1 MTKSIQVISASKF
14 ATTFALRPELHAW
27 LLGAGASAASGI
39 PTGYDMILDFK
50 ARLYCQ
56 ETRFPRRNVDPSDP
70 LWVQRIDE
78 FFTRTPLLP
87 PPNDP
92 TEYAAAFEAIYP
104 QETHRR
110 QYIADAISKGTPCF
124 GHRMLAGLI
133 SASKA
138 PCVFTTNFDPLI
150 EESSLLAASLM
161 PPGAAGKPTVATLDS
176 AHLATRCLD
185 ESDWPLIA
193 KLHGDYR
200 STSLKNTTSELASQ
214 DHDLR
219 RAMVEACKRFSLVV
233 VGYSGRDSSVM
244 EALESV
250 LAYENP
256 FPSGLYWCASSR
268 AKLLP
273 AVKVLL
279 EKAASKGVNV
289 FIIESATFDELA
301 GDLLN
306 QINLP
311 APLLDHVLSF
321 QPAQFAAPVPVRTA
335 EARKFPVL
343 RLSALPVE
351 SLPTTARRVALGH
364 PASIVEVREMLK
376 ATKCRSAVAMVGN
389 ELAAFGKDAEILTS
403 LQSLKPVLNG
413 HWALDPA
420 QDSWALGLIYD
431 ALLRALARRRPLIPR
446 LKRSGHSLLVA
457 SARDGETEEQRQ
469 RRESQ
474 LAKLKEAYGGK
485 LTGQIYGRNYN
496 EGISVRLEE
505 IEGRWWCGF
514 DPYTAVEAPRDER
527 PTSSDT
533 AQGDPLG
540 WSTQRRPDPTA
551 DWRRERWAT
560 KYNGPWANI
569 IAAWAGLLTSPRG
582 VTFHAFGIE
591 DQEGVDAAFRISPL
605 TGFSRPGHHDKY
617 FDRRQ

>member
-78 FFTRTPLLP
+78 FFSRTPLLP

-110 QYIADAISKGTPCF
+110 QYIADAISNGTPCF

-161 PPGAAGKPTVATLDS
+161 PPGAASKPTVATLDS

-200 STSLKNTTSELASQ
+200 STSLKNTSSELASQ

-219 RAMVEACKRFSLVV
+219 RAMVEACKRFGLVV
-233 VGYSGRDSSVM
+233 IGYSGRDSSVM

-250 LAYENP
+250 LTYENP

-268 AKLLP
+268 SKLLP
-273 AVKVLL
+273 AVNDFL
-279 EKAASKGVNV
+279 EKAVSAGVSV

-306 QINLP
+306 QISLP
-311 APLLDHVLSF
+311 SPLLDHALSF
-321 QPAQFAAPVPVRTA
+321 QPTQLAAPIPVRTA
-335 EARKFPVL
+335 EALKFPVL
-343 RLSALPVE
+343 RLSALLVE
-351 SLPTTARRVALGH
+351 SLPITARRVALGR
-364 PASIVEVREMLK
+364 PSSIVEVREMLK

-389 ELAAFGKDAEILTS
+389 ELAAFGKDAEILAS
-403 LQSLKPVLNG
+403 LHSLKPMLNG
-413 HWALDPA
+413 HWTLDPV

-446 LKRSGHSLLVA
+446 LKRSGHSLMVA
-457 SARDGETEEQRQ
+457 SARGNETDEQRH

-474 LAKLKEAYGGK
+474 LSKLKAAYGSE
-485 LTGQIYGRNYN
+485 LTGNKFGRNYN
-496 EGISVRLEE
+496 EAISVRLEE

-514 DPYTAVEAPRDER
+514 DPYTAVEAPQDER
-527 PTSSDT
+527 RAPSDT

-540 WSTQRRPDPTA
+540 WSTQRKPDPTA

-560 KYNGPWANI
+560 KYNGAWANI
-569 IAAWAGLLTSPRG
+569 IDAWASLLTSPHG

>member
-1 MTKSIQVISASKF
+1 
-14 ATTFALRPELHAW
+14 
-27 LLGAGASAASGI
+27 
-39 PTGYDMILDFK
+39 MILDFK

-70 LWVQRIDE
+70 LWVQRIEE
-78 FFTRTPLLP
+78 FFSRTPLLP

-161 PPGAAGKPTVATLDS
+161 PPGTAGKPTVATLDS
-176 AHLATRCLD
+176 ANLATRCLD

-200 STSLKNTTSELASQ
+200 STSLKNTTNELASQ

-219 RAMVEACKRFSLVV
+219 RAMVEACKRFGLVV

-244 EALESV
+244 EALESA
-250 LAYENP
+250 LTYENP

-321 QPAQFAAPVPVRTA
+321 QPAQLAAPVPVRTT
-335 EARKFPVL
+335 EALKFPVL
-343 RLSALPVE
+343 RLSALLVE
-351 SLPTTARRVALGH
+351 SLPFTARRIALGR
-364 PASIVEVREMLK
+364 PSSIVEVREMLK
-376 ATKCRSAVAMVGN
+376 TSKCRAAVSMVGN
-389 ELAAFGKDAEILTS
+389 ELAAFGKDSEILAS
-403 LQSLKPVLNG
+403 LHSLKPVLNG
-413 HWALDPA
+413 HWTLDPGR
-420 QDSWALGLIYD
+420 DSWALGLTYD

-474 LAKLKEAYGGK
+474 LSKLKEAYGGK
-485 LTGQIYGRNYN
+485 LAGQIHGRNYN
-496 EGISVRLEE
+496 EAISVRLEE

-514 DPYTAVEAPRDER
+514 DPYTAVEVPRNER
-527 PTSSDT
+527 TDPSS
-533 AQGDPLG
+533 AAESDPLA
-540 WSTQRRPDPTA
+540 WSSQRRPDPTA

-569 IAAWAGLLTSPRG
+569 IDAWATLLTSPPG
-582 VTFHAFGIE
+582 ITFQAFGIE
-591 DQEGVDAAFRISPL
+591 AQEGVDAAFRISPL

>member
-78 FFTRTPLLP
+78 FFSRTPLLP

-110 QYIADAISKGTPCF
+110 QYIADAISNGTPCF

-161 PPGAAGKPTVATLDS
+161 APGAASKPTVATLDS

-200 STSLKNTTSELASQ
+200 STSLKNTSSELASQ

-219 RAMVEACKRFSLVV
+219 RAMVEACKRFGLVV

-268 AKLLP
+268 SKLLP
-273 AVKVLL
+273 AVNDFL
-279 EKAASKGVNV
+279 EKAVSAGVSV

-306 QINLP
+306 QISLP
-311 APLLDHVLSF
+311 SPLLDHALSF
-321 QPAQFAAPVPVRTA
+321 QPTQLAAPIPVRTA

-343 RLSALPVE
+343 RLSALLVE
-351 SLPTTARRVALGH
+351 SLPITARRVALGR
-364 PASIVEVREMLK
+364 PSSIVEVREMLK

-389 ELAAFGKDAEILTS
+389 ELAAFGKDAEILAS
-403 LQSLKPVLNG
+403 LHSLKPVLNG
-413 HWALDPA
+413 HWTLDPV

-446 LKRSGHSLLVA
+446 LKRSGHSLMVA
-457 SARDGETEEQRQ
+457 SARGNETDEQRH

-474 LAKLKEAYGGK
+474 LSKLKAAYGSE
-485 LTGQIYGRNYN
+485 LTGNKFGRNYN
-496 EGISVRLEE
+496 EAISVRLEE

-514 DPYTAVEAPRDER
+514 DPYTAVEAPQDER
-527 PTSSDT
+527 RAPSDT

-540 WSTQRRPDPTA
+540 WSTQRKPDPTA

-560 KYNGPWANI
+560 KYNGAWANI
-569 IAAWAGLLTSPRG
+569 IDAWASLLTSPHG

>member
-1 MTKSIQVISASKF
+1 
-14 ATTFALRPELHAW
+14 
-27 LLGAGASAASGI
+27 
-39 PTGYDMILDFK
+39 MILDFK

-70 LWVQRIDE
+70 LWVQRIEE
-78 FFTRTPLLP
+78 FFSRTPLLP

-161 PPGAAGKPTVATLDS
+161 PPGTAGKPTVATLDS
-176 AHLATRCLD
+176 ANLATRCLD

-200 STSLKNTTSELASQ
+200 STSLKNTTKELASQ

-219 RAMVEACKRFSLVV
+219 RAMVEACKRFGLVV

-244 EALESV
+244 EALESA
-250 LAYENP
+250 LTYENP

-321 QPAQFAAPVPVRTA
+321 QPAQLAAPVPVRTT
-335 EARKFPVL
+335 EALKFPVL
-343 RLSALPVE
+343 RLSALLVE
-351 SLPTTARRVALGH
+351 SLPSTARRIALGR
-364 PASIVEVREMLK
+364 PSSIVEVREMLK
-376 ATKCRSAVAMVGN
+376 TSKCRAAVSMVGN
-389 ELAAFGKDAEILTS
+389 ELAAFGKDSEILAS
-403 LQSLKPVLNG
+403 LHSLKPVLNG
-413 HWALDPA
+413 HWTLDPGR
-420 QDSWALGLIYD
+420 DSWALGLTYD

-474 LAKLKEAYGGK
+474 LSKLKEAYGGK
-485 LTGQIYGRNYN
+485 LAGQIHGRNYN
-496 EGISVRLEE
+496 EAISVRLEE

-514 DPYTAVEAPRDER
+514 DPYTAVEVPRDER
-527 PTSSDT
+527 TDPSGAAES
-533 AQGDPLG
+533 DPLA
-540 WSTQRRPDPTA
+540 WSSQRRPDPTA

-569 IAAWAGLLTSPRG
+569 IDAWATLLTSPPG
-582 VTFHAFGIE
+582 ITFQAFGIE
-591 DQEGVDAAFRISPL
+591 AQEGVDAAFRISPL

>member
-1 MTKSIQVISASKF
+1 
-14 ATTFALRPELHAW
+14 
-27 LLGAGASAASGI
+27 
-39 PTGYDMILDFK
+39 MILDFK

-78 FFTRTPLLP
+78 FFSRTPLLP

-110 QYIADAISKGTPCF
+110 QYIADAINKGTPCF

-161 PPGAAGKPTVATLDS
+161 PPGAASKPTVATLDS

-219 RAMVEACKRFSLVV
+219 RAMVEACKRFGLVV

-268 AKLLP
+268 SKLLP
-273 AVKVLL
+273 AVNDFLQ
-279 EKAASKGVNV
+279 KAVSAGVSV

-306 QINLP
+306 QISLP
-311 APLLDHVLSF
+311 SPLLDHVLSF
-321 QPAQFAAPVPVRTA
+321 QPTQLAAPIPVRTA

-343 RLSALPVE
+343 RLSALLVE
-351 SLPTTARRVALGH
+351 SLPITARRVALGR
-364 PASIVEVREMLK
+364 PSSIVEVREMLK

-389 ELAAFGKDAEILTS
+389 ELAAFGKDAEILAS
-403 LQSLKPVLNG
+403 LHSLKPVLNG
-413 HWALDPA
+413 HWTLDPV

-446 LKRSGHSLLVA
+446 LKRSGHSLMVA
-457 SARDGETEEQRQ
+457 SARVNETDEQRH

-474 LAKLKEAYGGK
+474 LSKLKAAYGSE
-485 LTGQIYGRNYN
+485 LTGNKFGRNYN
-496 EGISVRLEE
+496 EAISVRLEE

-514 DPYTAVEAPRDER
+514 DPYTAVEAPQDER
-527 PTSSDT
+527 LAPSDT

-540 WSTQRRPDPTA
+540 WSTQRKPDPTA

-560 KYNGPWANI
+560 KYNGAWANI
-569 IAAWAGLLTSPRG
+569 IDAWASLLTSPHG